1 MARLIYFSNLSEN
14 THRFIQRLDLPADR
28 IPIRAGDEPLTATE
42 PYVLIV
48 PTYGAREE
56 RKVPAQVA
64 RFLNDPDNRS
74 LLRGVIASGNA
85 NFGDEF
91 CAAGHQIAA
100 KCHVPLLYRFEI
112 AGTPEDHIRV
122 RDGLNQFWTNQETTT
137 P

>member
-14 THRFIQRLDLPADR
+14 THRFIGHLGLPADR
-28 IPIRAGDEPLTATE
+28 IPIRPADGTLTATE
-42 PYVLIV
+42 PFVLIV
-48 PTYGAREE
+48 PTYGARAE
-56 RKVPAQVA
+56 RKIPTQVA
-64 RFLNDPDNRS
+64 RFLNDPGNRT

-122 RDGLNQFWTNQETTT
+122 RDGLTQFWTNQETTT

>member
-1 MARLIYFSNLSEN
+1 MANLVYFSNLSEN
-14 THRFIQRLDLPADR
+14 THRFIGHLDLRADR
-28 IPIRAGDEPLTATE
+28 IPIRPADETLTATE
-42 PYVLIV
+42 PFVLIV
-48 PTYGAREE
+48 PTYGARAE
-56 RKVPAQVA
+56 RKIPTQVA
-64 RFLNDPDNRS
+64 RFLNEQGNRS

-122 RDGLNQFWTNQETTT
+122 RDGLTQFWTNQETTT

>member
-14 THRFIQRLDLPADR
+14 THRFIRRLDLPADR
-28 IPIRAGDEPLTATE
+28 IPIRRDEAPLTATE

-56 RKVPAQVA
+56 RKIPTQVA
-64 RFLNDPDNRS
+64 RFLNDPGNRR

-85 NFGDEF
+85 NFGEEF

-100 KCHVPLLYRFEI
+100 KTGVPLLYRFEI
-112 AGTPEDHIRV
+112 AGTPEDTIRV
-122 RDGLNQFWTNQETTT
+122 RDGLATFWTEQEPTT